1 MAEMP
6 LKALMRAWYTTILA
20 TTLLVVAIALSRVW
34 DSAVFLRAVQKG
46 LHSTYKLC
54 PRCSKKA

>member
-46 LHSTYKLC
+46 FALDV
-54 PRCSKKA
+54 